1 MKRTII
7 TLLPL
12 SLVLA
17 LCLLAGSAF
26 TAEPYSKDSD
36 HDGFPDDLETAT
48 GFNPKVN
55 EPLKK
60 STVGGKC
67 GAIKT
72 DLLKIGRARNVL
84 IILDISGSMNEPM
97 DKSTKMEIAKRI
109 LGRYID
115 ALPPSMKV
123 AFVIYGKAD
132 CGDDSIELVAPM
144 GKLNRNALKDRISAL
159 SPHGSTPIAVT
170 LNRTGEFFRGFEKEN
185 NNLILIS
192 DGMESCGG
200 DPIKAILDLKESEAD
215 PEVTV
220 IGLGVNQATRQQ
232 LARIAASS
240 DGSYEDVK
248 SEKDFISAFAQFFN
262 KMNKFYKEIVCIVSQ
277 YNAYLTYETDQYNK
291 SKSYLVKASTRA
303 FDDGARAAIKAV
315 EERIDDNHAERIN
328 AKEKLSEMIQNKME
342 EMEAAINKFVGK
354 E

>member
-1 MKRTII
+1 MKR
-7 TLLPL
+7 LYVVLPALVL
-12 SLVLA
+12 SL
-17 LCLLAGSAF
+17 CLITGGSMA
-26 TAEPYSKDSD
+26 AEPYARDSD
-36 HDGFPDDLETAT
+36 HDGFPDDLEAAT
-48 GFNPKVN
+48 GFNPKIN

-72 DLLKIGRARNVL
+72 DLLKIGRPQNVL
-84 IILDISGSMNEPM
+84 VILDISGSMNEPM
-97 DKSTKMEIAKRI
+97 DASTKMEIAKRI
-109 LGRYID
+109 VSRYVD
-115 ALPPSMKV
+115 ALPSSMKM

-132 CGDDSIELVAPM
+132 CGEDSIELVAPM
-144 GKLNRNALKDRISAL
+144 GRLNKSALKARIAAL
-159 SPHGSTPIAVT
+159 APRGSTPIANT
-170 LNRTGEFFRGFEKEN
+170 LNRTGEFFKGFEKDN

-200 DPIKAILDLKESEAD
+200 DPVKSILDLKESEAN

-240 DGSYEDVK
+240 DGVYEDVK
-248 SEKDFISAFAQFFN
+248 SEKDFINAFAQFFN

-291 SKSYLVKASTRA
+291 SKSYLVKAATKS
-303 FDDGARAAIKAV
+303 FDDGVKAAIKAV
-315 EERIDDNHAERIN
+315 EERLDENHAERIN
-328 AKEKLSEMIQNKME
+328 AKEKLNEMIQNKME